1 MVIVVV
7 VVIVVVAVVVTVVVA
22 GEVVAVVVGELVTVV
37 VIDVVAVDVIVVI
50 SQSLKVPST
59 NESMARF
66 STATTC
72 LQSLPPLI
80 VPPTVRS
87 TVATIAPREY
97 SVTILLSA
105 VAIDVQLCADT
116 SDGAPPMSAPQ
127 EISVR
132 FSVQISRRS
141 LRVRACI
148 YAANTAR
155 PQHTSLYRHTNTLLA
170 AVRTGHD

>member
-1 MVIVVV
+1 VVGLVVIVVV
-7 VVIVVVAVVVTVVVA
+7 VV
-22 GEVVAVVVGELVTVV
+22 GEVVAVVVGELVAVV
-37 VIDVVAVDVIVVI
+37 VRDVVAVDVIVVI

-72 LQSLPPLI
+72 LQSVPVFAFKMPLI
-80 VPPTVRS
+80 VQS
-87 TVATIAPREY
+87 TVATMVSREY

-127 EISVR
+127 ETSVR
-132 FSVQISRRS
+132 FSVQTSRRS
-141 LRVRACI
+141 LTIRA
-148 YAANTAR
+148 
-155 PQHTSLYRHTNTLLA
+155 
-170 AVRTGHD
+170 